1 MYKKSPENRM
11 AKNGDMIKEMSNFLP
26 FWHFKENVK
35 KRNI

>member
-26 FWHFKENVK
+26 FYIILKYK
-35 KRNI
+35 KC